1 MTDMTAAELPDDL
14 FADIQGVFRK
24 TPVLLI
30 GSGFSCG
37 YGLPGM
43 SALAEHLATAV
54 HDALTTDGA
63 KNAWAQSVE
72 AIKENLEAGLN
83 GIPLGMAEWGEIVSA
98 IRGETAKLILDK
110 AIAAEGRILGEKVA
124 GGHAPS
130 RLLNRLFNGSP
141 QNAESIHVITTNYD
155 TLLELF
161 CDLAELPLD
170 TGFTGFRRRKPRP
183 RPLFQTQY
191 SRVLV
196 AEKRQQQVDH
206 RLCKTVRL
214 YKPHGS
220 ISWLTTDDGP
230 VEALNDVSVAGRAIV
245 VPGPAKYQDTLVNT
259 LFDAM
264 RAEMNEVLTKAEA
277 LLCIGFGFND
287 DHLQGVIKRRLA
299 AGMPVIIVTRD
310 ATPNIE
316 QLLSDHSHLIALFK
330 SGDGAVCHWNGQT
343 LQSPE
348 PLWQLDDFLKKF
360 LE

>member
-1 MTDMTAAELPDDL
+1 MTAAELPDD
-14 FADIQGVFRK
+14 FFKEIQEVFRK

-30 GSGFSCG
+30 GSGLSCG
-37 YGLPGM
+37 YGLPNMG
-43 SALAEHLATAV
+43 ALTEHLATAV
-54 HDALTTDGA
+54 PGVLTTDGA
-63 KNAWAQSVE
+63 QNAWAQSVE
-72 AIKENLEAGLN
+72 AVKANLEAGLN
-83 GIPLGMAEWGEIVSA
+83 GIPLSMAERGEIVSA
-98 IRGETAKLILDK
+98 IREETAKLILERI
-110 AIAAEGRILGEKVA
+110 IAAETIILGGIVA

-130 RLLNRLFNGSP
+130 RLLKLLLDGSP
-141 QNAESIHVITTNYD
+141 QNAEGVHVITTNYD

-191 SRVLV
+191 NRVL
-196 AEKRQQQVDH
+196 APEKRQQQVDH

-220 ISWLTTDDGP
+220 ISWLETDEGLLE
-230 VEALNDVSVAGRAIV
+230 VLNDVSVARRAIV
-245 VPGPAKYQDTLVNT
+245 VPSPSKYQDVMVNT
-259 LFDAM
+259 VFDAI
-264 RAEMNEVLTKAEA
+264 RAEMNDVLAKAEA

-287 DHLQGVIKRRLA
+287 DHLQGVIKCRLE

-310 ATPNIE
+310 VTPNIE
-316 QLLSDHSHLIALFK
+316 KLLRDHPHVIALFK
-330 SGDGAVCHWNGQT
+330 SGDGAESHWRGKK

-348 PLWQLDDFLKKF
+348 PFWQLDDFLKKF

>member
-43 SALAEHLATAV
+43 GALAEHLATAV
-54 HDALTTDGA
+54 HDALTTVGA
-63 KNAWAQSVE
+63 KNVWAQSVE
-72 AIKENLEAGLN
+72 AVKANLETGLN
-83 GIPLGMAEWGEIVSA
+83 SIPLGTEEWGEIVSA
-98 IRGETAKLILDK
+98 IREETAKLILDK
-110 AIAAEGRILGEKVA
+110 AIAAEAKILDEKVA

-130 RLLNRLFNGSP
+130 RLLNRLFSGSP

-161 CDLAELPLD
+161 CDLAGLPLD
-170 TGFTGFRRRKPRP
+170 TGFTGFRRRKPRL
-183 RPLFQTQY
+183 RPLFQAQY

-196 AEKRQQQVDH
+196 LEKHQRQFDH
-206 RLCKTVRL
+206 RICKTVRL

-220 ISWLTTDDGP
+220 ISWLTTNEGP
-230 VEALNDVSVAGRAIV
+230 VEVLNDVSVAGRAIV
-245 VPGPAKYQDTLVNT
+245 VPGPSKYQDAMVNT

-264 RAEMNEVLTKAEA
+264 RTEMNDVLAKAEA

-287 DHLQGVIKRRLA
+287 DHLQGVIKHRLEEK
-299 AGMPVIIVTRD
+299 MPAIIVTRD
-310 ATPNIE
+310 PTPNIE
-316 QLLSDHSHLIALFK
+316 QLLRDHSHAIALFK
-330 SGDGAVCHWNGQT
+330 SDKGAVCHWNGKM

-348 PLWQLDDFLKKF
+348 PLWQLDDFLKQF

>member
-1 MTDMTAAELPDDL
+1 MTAAKLPDDF
-14 FADIQGVFRK
+14 FAEIQGVFRK
-24 TPVLLI
+24 TPVLLF

-43 SALAEHLATAV
+43 GALAEHLATAV
-54 HDALTTDGA
+54 HGVLTTDAA
-63 KNAWAQSVE
+63 KNTWAQSTNAVK
-72 AIKENLEAGLN
+72 ANLETGLN
-83 GIPLGMAEWGEIVSA
+83 GIAVGKPEWEEIVSA
-98 IRGETAKLILDK
+98 IRGETAKLILEK
-110 AIAAEGRILGEKVA
+110 AIAAEATILGKKVI

-170 TGFTGFRRRKPRP
+170 TGFVGFRRRKPRP

-196 AEKRQQQVDH
+196 PEKRHQQIDH

-220 ISWLTTDDGP
+220 ISWLTTDDGL
-230 VEALNDVSVAGRAIV
+230 VEVLNDVSAAGRAIV
-245 VPGPAKYQDTLVNT
+245 VPGPSKYQDALVNT

-264 RAEMNEVLTKAEA
+264 RTEMNEVLTKAEA
-277 LLCIGFGFND
+277 LFCIGFGFND
-287 DHLQGVIKRRLA
+287 DHLQGVIKRRLT
-299 AGMPVIIVTRD
+299 AGMPAIIATRD
-310 ATPNIE
+310 PTPNIE
-316 QLLSDHSHLIALFK
+316 QLLGEYPHVIAVFK
-330 SGDGAVCHWNGQT
+330 SDDGAVCHWNGNT
-343 LQSPE
+343 LQFPE
-348 PLWQLDDFLKKF
+348 PLWQLDDFLKNF